1 MKPVHSDTYLT
12 GPYLK
17 KNGCKVKEKGIM
29 RRILAILMENEPGS
43 LSRIVGLFSQRAF
56 NIESLTVAPTDDAS
70 LSRMTIAT
78 KGDDKVLEQIVKQ
91 VNKLIDVI
99 KIIDITD
106 RKHIERE
113 LLLVKVGAMT
123 DKSRTEVKR
132 ITDIFRGNIIDIGKQ
147 VYTVQLTGNAEK
159 LNAFIDA
166 LQNETEIIETA
177 RSGCVGMSRGDKAL
191 RI

>member
-1 MKPVHSDTYLT
+1 
-12 GPYLK
+12 
-17 KNGCKVKEKGIM
+17 M

-56 NIESLTVAPTDDAS
+56 NIESLTVAPTNDNS

-99 KIIDITD
+99 KITDITD
-106 RKHIERE
+106 NKHIERE
-113 LLLVKVGAMT
+113 LLLVKVGAMN
-123 DKSRTEVKR
+123 DKTRTEVKR

-147 VYTVQLTGNAEK
+147 VYTVQLTGDSDK

-166 LQNETEIIETA
+166 LQHETEIIESA
-177 RSGCVGMSRGDKAL
+177 RSGCVGMARGDKAL

>member
-1 MKPVHSDTYLT
+1 
-12 GPYLK
+12 
-17 KNGCKVKEKGIM
+17 M

-43 LSRIVGLFSQRAF
+43 LSRIVGLFSQRAY
-56 NIESLTVAPTDDAS
+56 NIESLTVAPTDDTS

-99 KIIDITD
+99 KITDITD

-113 LLLVKVGAMT
+113 LLLVKVSAANE
-123 DKSRTEVKR
+123 KARTEVKR
-132 ITDIFRGNIIDIGKQ
+132 ITDIYRGNIVDIGKHI
-147 VYTVQLTGNAEK
+147 YTVQLTGDSEK
-159 LNAFIDA
+159 LNAFIET
-166 LQNETEIIETA
+166 LQNETEIIEA
-177 RSGCVGMSRGDKAL
+177 VRSGCVGIARGDKAL

>member
-1 MKPVHSDTYLT
+1 
-12 GPYLK
+12 
-17 KNGCKVKEKGIM
+17 M

-43 LSRIVGLFSQRAF
+43 LSRIVGLFSQRAY
-56 NIESLTVAPTDDAS
+56 NIESLTVAPTDDTS

-99 KIIDITD
+99 KITDITD

-113 LLLVKVGAMT
+113 LLLVKVSAMN

-132 ITDIFRGNIIDIGKQ
+132 ITDIFRGAIVDIGKQ
-147 VYTVQLTGNAEK
+147 IYTIQLTGDADK
-159 LNAFIDA
+159 LNAFLDT
-166 LQNETEIIETA
+166 LKNETEIIESV
-177 RSGCVGMSRGDKAL
+177 RSGCVGIARGEKAL
-191 RI
+191 TV

>member
-1 MKPVHSDTYLT
+1 
-12 GPYLK
+12 
-17 KNGCKVKEKGIM
+17 M

-56 NIESLTVAPTDDAS
+56 NIESLTVAPTDDNS

-99 KIIDITD
+99 KITDITD
-106 RKHIERE
+106 RQHIERE
-113 LLLVKVGAMT
+113 LLLVKVGAMN
-123 DKSRTEVKR
+123 DKTRTEVTR

-147 VYTVQLTGNAEK
+147 VYTVQLTGKAEK

-166 LQNETEIIETA
+166 LKNETEIIESA
-177 RSGCVGMSRGDKAL
+177 RSGCVGMARGDKAL

>member
-1 MKPVHSDTYLT
+1 
-12 GPYLK
+12 
-17 KNGCKVKEKGIM
+17 M

-56 NIESLTVAPTDDAS
+56 NIESLTVAPTEDSS

-78 KGDDKVLEQIVKQ
+78 TGDDKILEQIVKQ

-99 KIIDITD
+99 KITDITD
-106 RKHIERE
+106 RSHLERE
-113 LLLVKVGAMT
+113 LLLVKVAAMS

-132 ITDIFRGNIIDIGKQ
+132 ITDIFRGSIVDIGKQ
-147 VYTVQLTGNAEK
+147 IYTVQLTGDAEK
-159 LNAFIDA
+159 LNAFIET
-166 LQNETEIIETA
+166 LKNETEIIEA
-177 RSGCVGMSRGDKAL
+177 VRSGTVGIARGEKAL

>member
-1 MKPVHSDTYLT
+1 
-12 GPYLK
+12 
-17 KNGCKVKEKGIM
+17 M

-56 NIESLTVAPTDDAS
+56 NIESLTVAPTDDNS

-99 KIIDITD
+99 KITDITD

-113 LLLVKVGAMT
+113 LLLVKVGAMN
-123 DKSRTEVKR
+123 DKTRTEVKR
-132 ITDIFRGNIIDIGKQ
+132 ITDIFRGNIIDLGKQ
-147 VYTVQLTGNAEK
+147 VYTVQLTGNADK

-166 LQNETEIIETA
+166 LKNETEIIETA
-177 RSGCVGMSRGDKAL
+177 RSGCVGMARGDKAL

>member
-1 MKPVHSDTYLT
+1 
-12 GPYLK
+12 
-17 KNGCKVKEKGIM
+17 M

-56 NIESLTVAPTDDAS
+56 NIESLTVAPTDDNS

-99 KIIDITD
+99 KITDITD

-113 LLLVKVGAMT
+113 LLLVKVAAMS
-123 DKSRTEVKR
+123 DKSRTEVTR

-147 VYTVQLTGNAEK
+147 VYTVQLTGDAEK
-159 LNAFIDA
+159 LNAFINA
-166 LQNETEIIETA
+166 LQNETEIIESA
-177 RSGCVGMSRGDKAL
+177 RSGCVGMARGDKAL

>member
-1 MKPVHSDTYLT
+1 
-12 GPYLK
+12 
-17 KNGCKVKEKGIM
+17 M

-56 NIESLTVAPTDDAS
+56 NIESLTVAPTDDSS

-78 KGDDKVLEQIVKQ
+78 SGDDRVLEQIVKQ

-99 KIIDITD
+99 KITDITD
-106 RKHIERE
+106 RQHIERE
-113 LLLVKVGAMT
+113 LLLVKVGAMN
-123 DKSRTEVKR
+123 DKTRTEVKR

-147 VYTVQLTGNAEK
+147 VYTLQLTGDNEK
-159 LNAFIDA
+159 LNAFMNT
-166 LQNETEIIETA
+166 LQHETEIIESV
-177 RSGCVGMSRGDKAL
+177 RSGCVGIARGDKAL

>member
-1 MKPVHSDTYLT
+1 
-12 GPYLK
+12 
-17 KNGCKVKEKGIM
+17 M

-56 NIESLTVAPTDDAS
+56 NIESLTVAPTSDNS

-78 KGDDKVLEQIVKQ
+78 SGDDRVLEQIVKQ

-99 KIIDITD
+99 KITDITD
-106 RKHIERE
+106 RQHIERE
-113 LLLVKVGAMT
+113 LLLVKVSAMN
-123 DKSRTEVKR
+123 DKTRTEVKR

-147 VYTVQLTGNAEK
+147 VYTLQLTGNNDK
-159 LNAFIDA
+159 LNAFMST
-166 LQNETEIIETA
+166 LQHETEIIESV
-177 RSGCVGMSRGDKAL
+177 RSGCVGIARGDKAL

>member
-1 MKPVHSDTYLT
+1 
-12 GPYLK
+12 
-17 KNGCKVKEKGIM
+17 M

-56 NIESLTVAPTDDAS
+56 NIESLTVAPTDDNS

-99 KIIDITD
+99 KITDITD

-113 LLLVKVGAMT
+113 LLLVKVSAMN

-147 VYTVQLTGNAEK
+147 VYTVQLTGDAEK
-159 LNAFIDA
+159 LNAFINA
-166 LQNETEIIETA
+166 LQNETEIIESA
-177 RSGCVGMSRGDKAL
+177 RSGCVGMARGDQAL

>member
-1 MKPVHSDTYLT
+1 
-12 GPYLK
+12 
-17 KNGCKVKEKGIM
+17 M

-56 NIESLTVAPTDDAS
+56 NIESLTVAPTDDNS

-99 KIIDITD
+99 KITDITD
-106 RKHIERE
+106 NKHIERE
-113 LLLVKVGAMT
+113 LLLVKVGAMN
-123 DKSRTEVKR
+123 DKTRTEVKR

-147 VYTVQLTGNAEK
+147 VYTVQLTGDSDK

-166 LQNETEIIETA
+166 LQHETEIIESA
-177 RSGCVGMSRGDKAL
+177 RSGCVGMARGDKAL
-191 RI
+191 RV

>member
-1 MKPVHSDTYLT
+1 
-12 GPYLK
+12 
-17 KNGCKVKEKGIM
+17 M

-56 NIESLTVAPTDDAS
+56 NIESLTVAPTSDNS

-78 KGDDKVLEQIVKQ
+78 SGDDRVLEQIVKQ

-99 KIIDITD
+99 KITDITD
-106 RKHIERE
+106 GQHIERE
-113 LLLVKVGAMT
+113 LLLVKVSAMN
-123 DKSRTEVKR
+123 DKTRTEVKR

-147 VYTVQLTGNAEK
+147 VYTLQLTGNNDK
-159 LNAFIDA
+159 LNAFMST
-166 LQNETEIIETA
+166 LQHETEIIESV
-177 RSGCVGMSRGDKAL
+177 RSGCVGIARGDKAL